1 MSSSVPAANPLET
14 IRLAELARIQT
25 LLKRVAT
32 PGARILEVGAGTG
45 WQARALAASG
55 YDVAAIDIPQSNHSH
70 ARIWPIVNFDGRL
83 IPFSDA
89 SFDIVYSSNVLEHV
103 PDLPTLNREMQRV
116 LRPGGMAMH
125 YVPTAAWRLWSLLAF
140 YPALGRDAWRR
151 LGRHSPALA
160 RHVTAVPMP
169 PATVAARPLW
179 RKLTHRVV
187 PHAHG
192 AMGSALGELKRFS
205 RGAWNRYFI
214 AAGWT
219 ISHYEVNGL
228 CLSGDMLLGSALSLA
243 WRQRL
248 ARSLGSTAHLYLL
261 KPAEKLAAR

>member
-1 MSSSVPAANPLET
+1 MSSSVPAANPLEA

-55 YDVAAIDIPQSNHSH
+55 YDVAAIDIPHSNHSH
-70 ARIWPIVNFDGRL
+70 ARIWPIVDFDGRL
-83 IPFSDA
+83 IPFADA

-151 LGRHSPALA
+151 LGRCSPALA
-160 RHVTAVPMP
+160 GDARPVSMTP
-169 PATVAARPLW
+169 VAARPLLH
-179 RKLTHRVV
+179 KLAHRVV

-205 RGAWNRYFI
+205 RGAWDRYFN

-261 KPAEKLAAR
+261 KPPEKLAAR